1 LTESGIPGTYN
12 LVLKIFTYNIIEI
25 RLERRGQL
33 GELNGKVAVV
43 TGAGRLRG
51 IGRATAVALAGLG
64 ADVVVTGTGRNPST
78 FPSGE
83 IEAEWTDIDG
93 TSEQVRAAGCKA
105 LPLVVDVTNPE
116 HIEMMA
122 RRTIEEF
129 GRIDILVNNAAYA
142 MAPPMG
148 PILDVKLE
156 YFQRCVDVK
165 VTGTFLCTQA
175 VLRQMLGQG
184 QGGKIVNISSVAGK
198 SGSIHTLAYN
208 AANFAVV
215 GMTQSMAKELGPKGI
230 INVNCVCPGAVDTS
244 RSDFRGRGKDWQ
256 ERADNTPIGRHGT
269 DKEVGDFVA
278 YLCTEAASWIHGQS
292 ININGG
298 TVMEH

>member
-122 RRTIEEF
+122 RRTI
-129 GRIDILVNNAAYA
+129 
-142 MAPPMG
+142 
-148 PILDVKLE
+148 
-156 YFQRCVDVK
+156 
-165 VTGTFLCTQA
+165 
-175 VLRQMLGQG
+175 
-184 QGGKIVNISSVAGK
+184 
-198 SGSIHTLAYN
+198 
-208 AANFAVV
+208 
-215 GMTQSMAKELGPKGI
+215 
-230 INVNCVCPGAVDTS
+230 
-244 RSDFRGRGKDWQ
+244 
-256 ERADNTPIGRHGT
+256 
-269 DKEVGDFVA
+269 
-278 YLCTEAASWIHGQS
+278 
-292 ININGG
+292 
-298 TVMEH
+298 

>member
-1 LTESGIPGTYN
+1 M
-12 LVLKIFTYNIIEI
+12 
-25 RLERRGQL
+25 

-51 IGRATAVALAGLG
+51 LGRATAVALARLG
-64 ADVVVTGTGRNPST
+64 PDVVVTGTGRNPST
-78 FPSGE
+78 FPSDEVAAGWKD
-83 IEAEWTDIDG
+83 IES
-93 TSEQVRAAGCKA
+93 TSEQIRAEGRKA
-105 LPLVVDVTNPE
+105 LPLIVDVTNPE
-116 HIEMMA
+116 DVKEMTK
-122 RRTIEEF
+122 RTIQEF

-142 MAPPMG
+142 MVPPMG
-148 PILDVKLE
+148 PILDLNLE
-156 YFQRCVDVK
+156 HFQRCVDVK
-165 VTGTFLCTQA
+165 VTGTLLPTQA
-175 VLRQMLGQG
+175 VLKQMIDQG

-215 GMTQSMAKELGPKGI
+215 GMTQSMAKELGPSG
-230 INVNCVCPGAVDTS
+230 INVNCVCPGSMDTS
-244 RSDFRGRGKDWQ
+244 RSDFRGRGEAWR
-256 ERADNTPIGRHGT
+256 ERAHNTPIGRNGT
-269 DKEVGDFVA
+269 DREVGDFVA